1 MTASNRPL
9 PDPNDPMV
17 ERILAFR
24 LSDIKTAID
33 NRDGAGVQRA
43 IEELSRELHPDLADK
58 VLRDLLGEGLRTL
71 TERIGQPGPGDPE
84 QSGGTDNA
92 GAEG

>member
-1 MTASNRPL
+1 MTSADRPL

-43 IEELSRELHPDLADK
+43 IEELGRELHPDLADK
-58 VLRDLLGEGLRTL
+58 VLHDLLGEGLRTL
-71 TERIGQPGPGDPE
+71 SERIGNPATEDPE
-84 QSGGTDNA
+84 QPGDA